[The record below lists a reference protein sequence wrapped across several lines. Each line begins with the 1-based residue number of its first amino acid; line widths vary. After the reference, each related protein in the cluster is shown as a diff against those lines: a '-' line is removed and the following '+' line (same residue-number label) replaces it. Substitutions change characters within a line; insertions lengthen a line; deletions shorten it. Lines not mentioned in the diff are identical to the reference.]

1 MNEEIVDQD
10 FEKPD
15 RLEPDYDLLSLISV
29 AKHFKEIQEQM
40 PEKSTLS
47 KILKALNYISGVTM
61 FIAATLRFIDYDAKV
76 IFMDGFYLAFT
87 FYLYLFGLL
96 IGAAEYQFV
105 QIMKYVEFLI
115 SPGGKGM
122 FLLFVG
128 ILLFDDRRLIDL
140 WASLSISLIG
150 MFNLIDSCM
159 TEDRVQVPV

>member
-1 MNEEIVDQD
+1 MKEEIVDQD

-47 KILKALNYISGVTM
+47 KILKVLNYISGGTM

-87 FYLYLFGLL
+87 FYLYLFGVL

-105 QIMKYVEFLI
+105 
-115 SPGGKGM
+115 
-122 FLLFVG
+122 
-128 ILLFDDRRLIDL
+128 
-140 WASLSISLIG
+140 
-150 MFNLIDSCM
+150 
-159 TEDRVQVPV
+159 